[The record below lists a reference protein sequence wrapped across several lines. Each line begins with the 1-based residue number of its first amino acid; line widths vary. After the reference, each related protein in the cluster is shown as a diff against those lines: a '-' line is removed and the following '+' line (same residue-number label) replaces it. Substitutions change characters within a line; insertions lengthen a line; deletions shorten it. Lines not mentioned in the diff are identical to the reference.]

1 MNKLFTKIV
10 GVALG
15 LTMAIGVG
23 LTVAVGSNV
32 KEATPVHATEATA
45 YTMSISKDAG
55 NSNYASSK
63 DASITSNEQ
72 TITWN
77 IPGNQTLGDYT
88 KLGGKLSSSTTRSIY
103 SKGTISQNITRI
115 VVSTGKKDSQ
125 ITVTSMTVTAHD
137 TAADAANGSSAVST
151 FDFTYAEESSP
162 SASKTGSTDLSGKY
176 WRFNLTMTS
185 SASSKNYGA
194 IINSIT
200 FYYDNAPAKTLSSI
214 SLSGNYPTSFTQGD
228 TFSHAGMVVTANYS
242 DSTSATVTTSAT
254 WSSPDMSTTGNKTVT
269 VSYSDEYGSAS
280 KTYSITVN
288 YAAVTSV
295 SLSENAA
302 EIGLGGVF
310 DYNLVTVT
318 VSPSNANPDVTW
330 SVDSNTVGDD
340 YTFDVSG
347 LLAGDTEGT
356 ITLKCESDA
365 DSSKYATLVVT
376 VTGDPTAAFVKD
388 STSGYAGKAEEI
400 AFTYSNIDDESK
412 IAVVSSNPSIVSVAN
427 DLVAD
432 EGEGLVTINF
442 VAVGSANV
450 TISYDGGAALDTL
463 PVTVSADRFVSVTW
477 NASNFDVFSGT
488 ILTSDIDNTWLVSY
502 EMASGDDGLL
512 EYGDYT
518 LKLGGAVITL
528 PHTWVAGD
536 SGKSLCVEYGGV
548 SSSTVSVTVTQIIN
562 DVNAD
567 ITSESTWSHSITAT
581 TWTAYGAKT
590 LNGKAWTAACTAGA
604 YWNYDGTKGQQFGK
618 AADPCASL
626 TLSSSAFSGT
636 VSTVKVTTSGA
647 KDVVATVAVSVGST
661 VFKSGGSESVSISET
676 STEYTFTGSG
686 LGTITIT
693 WTQTSY
699 KALYLKALSVTTV
712 TSSGS
717 QQIAN
722 NASHKAAQRVA
733 VKFANAFNT
742 AMDET
747 ENCTTGLSSAWSKC
761 SSAYD
766 TFKSEAAALGSA
778 EEAYAK
784 NLIKYATAQYSD
796 DSGEACIERMMKT
809 YEICVQNH
817 GQTAFM
823 SELVTL
829 QAPRVTPLATI
840 VGNSNTIAIIVVIS
854 MISATAIG
862 GYFYL
867 RKRKEN

>member
-15 LTMAIGVG
+15 LTMAVGVG
-23 LTVAVGSNV
+23 VSAAVGSSS
-32 KEATPVHATEATA
+32 KEVPVHAAGGTFTKITSTNDLTSGAKYLIVSESDELAFDGSLGTIDA
-45 YTMSISKDAG
+45 VSNTKSVTMS
-55 NSNYASSK
+55 SN
-63 DASITSNEQ
+63 SITATSDFYFTITSKTGGYSIKGSGGKYIGSTASNANELKSDTSDSYTN
-72 TITWN
+72 TITWDSTN
-77 IPGNQTLGDYT
+77 SCFIIRGTNSYLVYNSTSGQTRFRFFKPSTSGNGAGTGSYHKLSLYKEAASDVLVTGVSVEPTSVTLGVGATQQLTPTVLPSNATNKNVSY
-88 KLGGKLSSSTTRSIY
+88 SSSAPSIA
-103 SKGTISQNITRI
+103 SVSAGGLITANAAGNA
-115 VVSTGKKDSQ
+115 T
-125 ITVTSMTVTAHD
+125 ITVTTQD
-137 TAADAANGSSAVST
+137 G
-151 FDFTYAEESSP
+151 
-162 SASKTGSTDLSGKY
+162 SKT
-176 WRFNLTMTS
+176 
-185 SASSKNYGA
+185 
-194 IINSIT
+194 
-200 FYYDNAPAKTLSSI
+200 
-214 SLSGNYPTSFTQGD
+214 
-228 TFSHAGMVVTANYS
+228 
-242 DSTSATVTTSAT
+242 ATCAV
-254 WSSPDMSTTGNKTVT
+254 
-269 VSYSDEYGSAS
+269 
-280 KTYSITVN
+280 TVN

-302 EIGLGGVF
+302 EIGLGKVF

-318 VSPSNANPDVTW
+318 VSPSNANPAVTW
-330 SVDSNTVGDD
+330 SVDSNTVGGD
-340 YTFDVSG
+340 YTFDALG
-347 LLAGDTEGT
+347 LWAGDTEGT

-376 VTGDPTAAFVKD
+376 VTSDPTAAFVKD
-388 STSGYAGKAEEI
+388 STSGYAGKTEEI
-400 AFTYSNIDDESK
+400 AFTYGNIDDESK
-412 IAVVSSNPSIVSVAN
+412 IAVASSNPSIVSVAN

-442 VAVGSANV
+442 AAAGSANV

-463 PVTVSADRFVSVTW
+463 PVTVSADSVVSVTW

-488 ILTSDIDNTWLVSY
+488 TLTSDIDNTWLVSY

-518 LKLGGAVITL
+518 LKLDGSAITL
-528 PHTWVAGD
+528 PHTWVAAD

-548 SSSTVSVTVTQIIN
+548 SSSTVSVTVTQTIN

-567 ITSESTWSHSITAT
+567 ITSESTWSHSITT
-581 TWTAYGAKT
+581 STWTAYGAKT
-590 LNGKAWTAACTAGA
+590 LSGKAWTAACGAGGA
-604 YWNYDGTKGQQFGK
+604 YWGYDGTKGQQFGK

-647 KDVVATVAVSVGST
+647 NDVTATVSVTIGST
-661 VFKSGGSESVSISET
+661 PLMSGGSKSVSISAT

-686 LGTITIT
+686 SGAITIT
-693 WTQTSY
+693 WTQTSS

-733 VKFANAFNT
+733 VKFANAFNA

-761 SSAYD
+761 SSAYN

-809 YEICVQNH
+809 YEICVQKH
-817 GQTAFM
+817 GQTPFM
-823 SELVTL
+823 SELVSL
-829 QAPRVTPLATI
+829 SAPQVSPLVNIIGENTNI
-840 VGNSNTIAIIVVIS
+840 VAIIVVIS
-854 MISATAIG
+854 MISVTAIG
-862 GYFYL
+862 GYFFL
-867 RKRKEN
+867 RKRKED